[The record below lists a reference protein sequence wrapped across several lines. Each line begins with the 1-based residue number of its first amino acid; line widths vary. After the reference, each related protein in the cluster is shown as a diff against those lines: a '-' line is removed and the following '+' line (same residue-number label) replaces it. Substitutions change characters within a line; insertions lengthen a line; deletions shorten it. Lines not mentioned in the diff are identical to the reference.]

1 MFNPLRYFVEVARS
15 GSIRGA
21 SERLHVAASAI
32 SRHIQIFEEDAGAPL
47 FERHARGM
55 GLTAAGEIYLR
66 YAQSVLAEGDNTQLE
81 IDALKGLKRGH
92 LRICSIEGIVPGPLF
107 DAVHQFR
114 DRFPDITYN
123 VKAMGTHSVMQ
134 AVRDGEADIGIAF
147 QALPVAGA
155 HIVRRIPNPLHMICA
170 RQHPLAKGEQV
181 TLREIVQYPL
191 ALPDR
196 TFGIRQI
203 MDAACHVQ
211 QLRLIIALETN
222 SIEPLRL
229 FARSGL
235 GVTILPPLAAKSDI
249 LAGRVSA
256 VPVAN
261 SMLSASS
268 VDICV
273 REGRALP
280 NVVLEFLKQIDAEFK
295 IPGSAIGG
303 SPRQSKIGRT
313 RKSARK

>member
-1 MFNPLRYFVEVARS
+1 MFNPLRYFVEVART
-15 GSIRGA
+15 GSIRSA

-66 YAQSVLAEGDNTQLE
+66 YAQSVLSEGDNTQLE

-92 LRICSIEGIVPGPLF
+92 LRISSIEGIVPGPLF
-107 DAVHQFR
+107 DAVRHFR

-123 VKAMGTHSVMQ
+123 IKAMGTHSVMQ
-134 AVRDGEADIGIAF
+134 AVRDGEADIGVAF

-155 HIVRRIPNPLHMICA
+155 HVVRRISNPLHMICS
-170 RQHPLAKGEQV
+170 QHHPLARGEQV
-181 TLREIVQYPL
+181 TLREVVQYPL

-211 QLRLIIALETN
+211 QLRLIIAIETN
-222 SIEPLRL
+222 SIEPLRA

-249 LAGRVSA
+249 ETGRVAA

-280 NVVLEFLKQIDAEFK
+280 NVVTAFLQQIETDFRIAGLTGETQR
-295 IPGSAIGG
+295 PTHA
-303 SPRQSKIGRT
+303 RRA
-313 RKSARK
+313 RKSSGK